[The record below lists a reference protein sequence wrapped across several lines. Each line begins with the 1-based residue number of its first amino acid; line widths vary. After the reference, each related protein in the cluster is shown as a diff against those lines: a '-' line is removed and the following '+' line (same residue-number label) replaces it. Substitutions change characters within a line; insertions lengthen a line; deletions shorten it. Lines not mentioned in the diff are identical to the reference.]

1 MAPRE
6 VPLVAATLVI
16 ALAAVL
22 GGAFYPGPRIVI
34 GVLIAVTLGWSAAA
48 ARGWLCAEEWAV
60 LAFVGWGVAAAV
72 GSASTPLAAR
82 ETVVVWFIAWGLW
95 LFARRAGEKSVRLGS
110 ITLASTAAILALGVM
125 LEAAGAGMIRVGGL
139 LENPNVTASL
149 LVAAIPVL
157 WIIGTRPRWIFVA
170 GGAVLLGLVV
180 TGSRAGLLAL
190 LLAGAVVLPRGR
202 LRTFGL
208 LVGALGSVGVL
219 AWRFVSQPDV
229 LAWFR
234 PAIWGAVV
242 RIWGTHPWSGV
253 GPGGLADAAGV
264 ERLLHVDHVGQHQ
277 FLIAYA
283 ESTPL
288 AILVQTG
295 LVGLF
300 IAVAAV
306 VLWWMGW
313 RQRGAPSRHLRGGL
327 AAMVVIGAFHDL
339 LTVDVVL
346 WWWAVAIGLMEAHD
360 TPRPAKIEN
369 REAMVPSQIVF
380 GMAFAFVVLW
390 GVVQPAWARW
400 LWPSA
405 GSEAGVVARATR
417 AELWYDAPLEWQA
430 RDLLRRTP
438 WSWHEAAQAI
448 ALSEEA
454 ARIHPGA
461 ARLWSLLGMVH
472 ARVVTDLGPWPDSVQ
487 RARRAFARA
496 VELEPHQPWPWLE
509 WARLE
514 RNLGHA
520 ERAVDL
526 VTSALEEEP
535 HAVRARLFLARL
547 QADMGEKESAREAF
561 DAAVRSAR
569 LRKRPGLNAYER
581 ELLSAPA
588 WQFKELDGALQ

>member
-1 MAPRE
+1 
-6 VPLVAATLVI
+6 VIAATTVV

-34 GVLIAVTLGWSAAA
+34 GVLIAVILGWSAMT
-48 ARGWLCAEEWAV
+48 ARGGLCAEEWAF

-72 GSASTPLAAR
+72 GSSSTPLAAR
-82 ETVVVWFIAWGLW
+82 ETVAVWFVAWGLW
-95 LFARRAGEKSVRLGS
+95 LFARRAGERSVRLGS
-110 ITLASTAAILALGVM
+110 IALASTAAILALGVM
-125 LEAAGAGMIRVGGL
+125 LEAAGAEMIRVGGL
-139 LENPNVTASL
+139 LENPNVTAAL
-149 LVAAIPVL
+149 LVAAIPL
-157 WIIGTRPRWIFVA
+157 LSITGTRPRWILVA
-170 GGAVLLGLVV
+170 GGSVLLGLIA
-180 TGSRAGLLAL
+180 TGSRAGLLAV
-190 LLAGAVVLPRGR
+190 LLAGAVILPRGR
-202 LRTFGL
+202 PRTFGL
-208 LVGALGSVGVL
+208 LAGVLGAVGVL
-219 AWRFVSQPDV
+219 TWRFVSQPDI

-234 PAIWGAVV
+234 PAIWGAVF
-242 RIWGTHPWSGV
+242 RIWGTQPWSGV

-264 ERLLHVDHVGQHQ
+264 ERLLHDDHVGQHQ

-288 AILVQTG
+288 AVLVQTG
-295 LVGLF
+295 LVGMF

-313 RQRGAPSRHLRGGL
+313 RRRGALSRHLRGAL
-327 AAMVVIGAFHDL
+327 AAMVVIGAFHDV

-346 WWWAVAIGLMEAHD
+346 WWWAVAIGLMEAHGV
-360 TPRPAKIEN
+360 PRPAKTED
-369 REAMVPSQIVF
+369 REKILPSQIVF
-380 GMAFAFVVLW
+380 GMAFAFIVLW

-400 LWPSA
+400 LWRSEGP
-405 GSEAGVVARATR
+405 EAGVVARATR
-417 AELWYDAPLEWQA
+417 AELWYDAPFEWQP
-430 RDLLRRTP
+430 RNLLRQTP
-438 WSWHEAAQAI
+438 WRWHEAAEAI

-461 ARLWSLLGMVH
+461 ARLWSLSGIVH
-472 ARVVTDLGPWPDSVQ
+472 ARVITDLGPWPDSVQ
-487 RARRAFARA
+487 RARKAFARA

-514 RNLGHA
+514 RNLGHT

-547 QADMGEKESAREAF
+547 LADLGEKEAAREAL
-561 DAAVRSAR
+561 DTALRSVR
-569 LRKRPGLNAYER
+569 LRMRPGLNAYER

-588 WQFKELDGALQ
+588 WQFRELDGALQ